1 MRHLQGKQD
10 RGTVVIVWKLDLQL
24 PVKSV
29 TITTYFVSSIPTHG
43 QVYLIQHFVHKF
55 ISDLRQVGGFLPGTP
70 VSSTNRS
77 DRHDILGIWNI
88 VESGVKHHN
97 PTQNSKA
104 ETDEMKTGSDS
115 NKFRKDKLFIFE
127 WNIIDIVYENET
139 GYFKE

>member
-1 MRHLQGKQD
+1 M
-10 RGTVVIVWKLDLQL
+10 IVWKLDLQL

-43 QVYLIQHFVHKF
+43 EVYLIQHFVHKF
-55 ISDLRQVGGFLPGTP
+55 ISDLRQVVVFAGYS

-88 VESGVKHHN
+88 VENGVKHHN

-127 WNIIDIVYENET
+127 RNIIYIVYENET
-139 GYFKE
+139 GYFNE